1 MWIVGSRVT
10 DPHTF
15 IVVSLLI
22 LSLSGVAI
30 IQTPVDIFPSINI
43 PVDAGS

>member
-15 IVVSLLI
+15 IVVSL